1 MGRGPKGI
9 CRFAAR
15 TDAAQSSSFRSRIHK
30 LFLEPIG
37 DPDLAGTS
45 TSELVNRSLG
55 GDHAAAD
62 HLIQEV
68 YEKLHGLAQQLL
80 RHESP
85 AHTLQPTALVNE
97 AYMRMVDQK
106 HVDWKGTTH
115 FYAISARMMRRILV
129 DHARGK
135 KREKRGGGMERILLT
150 DDLCV
155 TKRDDQDVLAVDDA
169 INKLA
174 KLQPRQAEIVELR
187 FFGGLSVAQVAE
199 TLGVSKRTVESDWTA
214 IRAWLRRE
222 LSEPS

>member
-1 MGRGPKGI
+1 MPAKTT
-9 CRFAAR
+9 
-15 TDAAQSSSFRSRIHK
+15 TDLINDSLS
-30 LFLEPIG
+30 G
-37 DPDLAGTS
+37 DR
-45 TSELVNRSLG
+45 V
-55 GDHAAAD
+55 AAD
-62 HLIQEV
+62 DLIQEV
-68 YEKLHGLAQQLL
+68 YQKLHSLAEQLL

-115 FYAISARMMRRILV
+115 FYAVSARMMRRILV

-135 KREKRGGGMERILLT
+135 KRIKRGGGMDRIQLT
-150 DDLCV
+150 DDMV
-155 TKRDDQDVLAVDDA
+155 VSNRHEEDVIAVDDA

-199 TLGVSKRTVESDWTA
+199 TLGVSKRTVEADWTML
-214 IRAWLRRE
+214 RAWLRRE
-222 LSEPS
+222 LSGSSVE

>member
-1 MGRGPKGI
+1 MPDI
-9 CRFAAR
+9 C
-15 TDAAQSSSFRSRIHK
+15 
-30 LFLEPIG
+30 
-37 DPDLAGTS
+37 
-45 TSELVNRSLG
+45 TSELLNRSLAG
-55 GDHAAAD
+55 EHSAAD

-68 YEKLHGLAQQLL
+68 YEKLHSLAQQLL

-106 HVDWKGTTH
+106 NVDWKGATH

-155 TKRDDQDVLAVDDA
+155 TNRDDHDVLAVDDA

-174 KLQPRQAEIVELR
+174 KLQPRQADIVELR

-199 TLGVSKRTVESDWTA
+199 TLCVSKRTVEADWTVL
-214 IRAWLRRE
+214 RAWLRRE
-222 LSEPS
+222 LSGTSTA